1 MSGGN
6 APTTW
11 TSLRPAL
18 NPAVLLTLSR
28 MKFSTMTPV
37 QATSIPL
44 FLAKKDVAAEAVTGS
59 GKTLAFV
66 VPLLHTLLSLESPP
80 KKHDVGG
87 IIISPTRELASQISE
102 VIEEFLQ
109 ESKSI
114 TQLLLIGGKPLET
127 DLSLFE
133 EKGANIIV
141 ATPGRLEDILSGK
154 SKSVPTALRNGIKAL
169 EILVLDEADRLLSLG
184 FEASISSILS
194 LLPKQRRTGLFSATQ
209 TKDVEKL
216 IRAGLRNP
224 VLISVKEKDQPNST
238 ERTPST
244 LANYYIINEPRDK
257 FANLVNFLSDPLRES
272 EKLMVFFATCACVEY
287 FSIILE
293 RLLKQLKIFA
303 IHGKKSKR
311 HRVFEDFR
319 KAPTGLLVCTD
330 VMARG
335 IDIPEVN
342 WVLQFDPPSNAEA
355 FVHRCGRTAR
365 IGHAGTAVLFFLPTE
380 DAYVDFIII
389 NQKVTLKEMP
399 APRFQNKSNLVSQLR
414 DWQKNDRTV
423 FDLANRAF
431 VSFVQAYSKHECK
444 YVLRLKDFPFGELA
458 MAFGLLKM
466 PRMPELKSVRIQG
479 FSKGQHHLNEI
490 KYKDKL
496 KEKARQEKLKV
507 FQETGSWPGMKKGPT
522 AIRNP
527 STQAWSNKVDQKVQK
542 QLRAKKKQLKK
553 RKGHEKDDNDQP
565 SSESRFSEGPCTSQ
579 DDIDELEMDYK
590 MLKKIR
596 RGKMS
601 KEEFDKEIDLDI
613 DLDPT
618 ETNTE

>member
-1 MSGGN
+1 MSEDG
-6 APTTW
+6 AKHW
-11 TSLRPAL
+11 ASLQPPL
-18 NPAVLLTLSR
+18 NGAVLDTLAR
-28 MKFSTMTPV
+28 IKFTTMTPV
-37 QATSIPL
+37 QATAIPL

-66 VPLLHTLLSLESPP
+66 VPLIHTLLSLESPP

-87 IIISPTRELASQISE
+87 IIVSPTRELASQISE
-102 VIEEFLQ
+102 VIEEFLK

-154 SKSVPTALRNGIKAL
+154 SKSVPTSLRNGIKAL

-194 LLPKQRRTGLFSATQ
+194 FLPKQRRTGLFSATQ

-224 VLISVKEKDQPNST
+224 VLVSVKEKDQPDST

-244 LANYYIINEPRDK
+244 LANFYIINEPRDK
-257 FANLVNFLSDPLRES
+257 FQNLINFLSDPQRES

-293 RLLKQLKIFA
+293 RLLKNLKTFA

-311 HRVFEDFR
+311 HKVFEDFR
-319 KAPTGLLVCTD
+319 KSPTGLLVCTD

-335 IDIPEVN
+335 IDIPEVH

-365 IGHAGTAVLFFLPTE
+365 IGHVGSAVLFLLPTE

-389 NQKVTLKEMP
+389 NQKVTLNEMP
-399 APRFQNKSNLVSQLR
+399 VPPSHNKLNLVSQLR
-414 DWQKNDRTV
+414 DWQKNDRAI

-444 YVLRLKDFPFGELA
+444 YVLRLKDLPFGELA

-466 PRMPELKSVRIQG
+466 PRMPELKSVQIQG

-507 FQETGSWPGMKKGPT
+507 FQETGCWPGMKKGPT
-522 AIRNP
+522 SIRNP
-527 STQAWSNKVDQKVQK
+527 TSQAWSNKVDQKVQK

-553 RKGHEKDDNDQP
+553 RKGHDQADNGQGQ
-565 SSESRFSEGPCTSQ
+565 STTASGIGECSRASQ
-579 DDIDELEMDYK
+579 DDIDELESDYK

-596 RGKMS
+596 RGKIS
-601 KEEFDKEIDLDI
+601 KEYFDKEIDLDQI
-613 DLDPT
+613 